1 MDLNQLKKSALEDIK
16 KIQDVKG
23 LEQIRIK
30 YLGRQD
36 GELIKILRSLKDLP
50 LEEKRKLG
58 PADNSLR
65 NEIENLLAT
74 KLEALKAK
82 TPNLISSL
90 DITLP
95 GKKVP
100 V

>member
-50 LEEKRKLG
+50 VEEKRKLG
-58 PADNSLR
+58 PAAILYAMKLR
-65 NEIENLLAT
+65 IY
-74 KLEALKAK
+74 
-82 TPNLISSL
+82 
-90 DITLP
+90 
-95 GKKVP
+95 
-100 V
+100 